1 VPSKG
6 GRTGVIVAISV
17 VGGVLVLG
25 ILSILAVTLLGTTK
39 KDDAIPDSYTPQ
51 LEAEFIKG
59 CTSSGGTGAQ
69 CQCALGEVERLYT
82 IDEFIDLSQ
91 TMQQGGTLPA
101 ELQDAIVQRCT

>member
-1 VPSKG
+1 
-6 GRTGVIVAISV
+6 VIVAVSV

-25 ILSILAVTLLGTTK
+25 ILAVLAVTLLGRSTG
-39 KDDAIPDSYTPQ
+39 DEARPDSYTPQ

-91 TMQQGGTLPA
+91 EMVKGGTLPS